1 MELLDSDLHGVIARS
16 RLGHLAPEATAG
28 FLKQITSGLIH
39 LHSLKLIHRDI
50 KPGNIFVSGSKAKIG
65 DFGLTV
71 EARPGVWLSVCGTP
85 HYLPHDIWHSLAPMS
100 YRADIWGLGC
110 VLQLVCIDDIR

>member
-1 MELLDSDLHGVIARS
+1 MELLDSDLHHVIVRS
-16 RLGHLAPEATAG
+16 RSGHLTPEASAG

-39 LHSLKLIHRDI
+39 LHSKNLIHRDI
-50 KPGNIFVSGSKAKIG
+50 KPANIFISGSKAKIG

-71 EARPGVWLSVCGTP
+71 EFCPGVWLSVCGTP
-85 HYLPHDIWHSLAPMS
+85 NYMPHDIWHRRVPMS

-110 VLQLVCIDDIR
+110 VLQLVCIDDIS